1 MTLDELVLHNF
12 SLYRG
17 RQEIDLTPSVGKPI
31 VLVGGLNGTGKT
43 TILDAIQL
51 ALYGKF
57 ARCSNRGSNSYE
69 SFLRNCIHRGIDPSD
84 GAAVEVQFRHTV
96 AGSEHT
102 YRIHR
107 SWRSD
112 PNGFKEQFE
121 VLLDGRT
128 DALLTDAW
136 TEHVEAFLP
145 IRIAPLF
152 FFDGEK
158 IEGLADFE
166 NSPELL
172 KTAIHSVLGLDVV
185 DRLST
190 DLIALERRKR
200 VQLKTAE
207 EQREIGQLQEELEQ
221 VDRELPDILQERAAA
236 QNDLDLKTKRLH
248 ETQAQFEREGGASYG
263 KRAEVEAEKQVT
275 LRQLRAS
282 EDELRGLAEGA
293 APLALVPSHIRQ
305 LNVQSLREEGANQA
319 AALNQV
325 LRDRDAKLLAALR
338 RTKVSGR
345 AIEAMGALLRKD
357 RSRRQESA
365 FQKPYLHMDESA
377 RQLLYALRSGVLPR
391 TRRRIQQLVA
401 DISRLSSDLITV
413 ERALSNVPTEDAVG
427 RLLERRRQAEIRVV
441 EAQGRVA
448 SLQAEVDRK
457 QKQRDQLQQKI
468 VRSIEQRVD
477 SDFAKEDVLR
487 TITHSQKVRDVLQ
500 KFRVETSRNHLE
512 RLESLVLDSFHQLL
526 RKQTLVSELKIDP
539 QEFVVELRNGGR
551 KPLSADRLS
560 AAERQLL
567 AVSVLWGLA
576 RAWGR
581 ALPVVTDTPLGRL
594 DTSHRLHLVER
605 YFPHASHQML
615 LLSTDDEIDR
625 EYYEKLK
632 PWISHSYRLDF
643 HEETASTSVSQGY
656 FWQ

>member
-17 RQEIDLTPSVGKPI
+17 RQKIDLTPSVGKPI

-57 ARCSNRGSNSYE
+57 ARCSNRGSSSYE

-84 GAAVEVQFRHTV
+84 GAAVEVQFRHNV
-96 AGSEHT
+96 AGSERT

-112 PNGFKEQFE
+112 LNGIKEQFE
-121 VLLDGRT
+121 VLLDGKT
-128 DALLTDAW
+128 DAMLTDAW
-136 TEHVEAFLP
+136 TEHVEVFLP

-166 NSPELL
+166 NSSELL

-190 DLIALERRKR
+190 DLVALERRKR
-200 VQLKTAE
+200 IQLKTAE
-207 EQREIGQLQEELEQ
+207 EQRAIGQLQKELEQ
-221 VDRELPDILQERAAA
+221 IDRELEEILQDRAAA

-248 ETQAQFEREGGASYG
+248 EAQAQFEREGGASYG
-263 KRAEVEAEKQVT
+263 KRAEVEAERQVAI
-275 LRQLRAS
+275 RQLRAS

-293 APLALVPSHIRQ
+293 APLALVPDLIRR
-305 LNVQSLREEGANQA
+305 LTVQTSREKGANQA

-345 AIEAMGALLRKD
+345 AIEKMGALLKKD
-357 RSRRQESA
+357 RSRRQDAAS
-365 FQKPYLHMDESA
+365 QNRYLHMDEGAS
-377 RQLLYALRSGVLPR
+377 QLLFVLRSAVLPK
-391 TRRRIQQLVA
+391 TLRRVEQLVA
-401 DISRLSSDLITV
+401 DLRRISSDFIAV
-413 ERALSNVPTEDAVG
+413 ERALSNVPAEDVVG
-427 RLLERRRQAEIRVV
+427 RLLEQKRQAETRVV
-441 EAQGRVA
+441 EAQIRVA
-448 SLQAEVDRK
+448 SLQTEADRR

-477 SDFAKEDVLR
+477 SDFEREDTLR

-500 KFRVETSRNHLE
+500 RFRAETSRNHLE
-512 RLESLVLDSFHQLL
+512 RLEGLVLDSFHQLL

-551 KPLSADRLS
+551 KALSADRLS

-594 DTSHRLHLVER
+594 DTAHRLHLVER

-625 EYYEKLK
+625 EYYERLK

-656 FWQ
+656 FW